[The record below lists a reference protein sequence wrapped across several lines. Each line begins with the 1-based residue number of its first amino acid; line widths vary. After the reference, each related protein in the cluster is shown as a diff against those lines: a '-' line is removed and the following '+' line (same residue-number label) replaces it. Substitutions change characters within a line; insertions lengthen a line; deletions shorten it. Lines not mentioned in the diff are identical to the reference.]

1 MYPAQAVDIMTTTIK
16 LDDSKAE
23 ALQVKAN
30 HFGLKAEQLLEAT
43 LDDLMAKPDEA
54 FVSVANRLLSKS
66 RELYQRLA

>member
-1 MYPAQAVDIMTTTIK
+1 MTTIKIK

-43 LDDLMAKPDEA
+43 LDDLVAKPDEA